1 MALISSSPAQSQS
14 LGSTTLLL
22 PLALQGMSHPCT
34 TVGLEGACQQR
45 MPILISPDI
54 AARFKEKWLLLHP
67 EDQDNVGGAVT
78 LDDSL
83 TSLQWLQDFSIVTTD
98 PERPPVPSCPL
109 QQPPQQLFQGSE
121 APASPPAGDTA
132 AKGMP
137 PRLGKPTSTAI
148 SPGTSYLPG
157 LGATEIDYKSNPRVK
172 PPYSYATL
180 ICLAVRASKQAKVTL
195 SAIYSWIM
203 ENFCYY
209 RHAEP
214 SWQNSIRHNLS
225 LNKCFRKV
233 PRQKDEPGKGGFW
246 EIDPQY
252 ADMFSD
258 GVVKRRRPAA
268 APYSPPW
275 QRPAVPAL
283 EPKCSLLSPVPHLGD
298 GQPGHTPHQA
308 TCCLVHQHSQ
318 RCPLL
323 DAPSPLPKRSCPA
336 ARTAQS
342 PLLPSSGRDAEAL
355 RGEFDWADAFDD
367 VFRGNS
373 SNFEDLDINAALSS
387 LSTEIDLAMQGRN
400 TGPHL
405 GWLLG
410 IAATPPPQGEDGRA
424 HPALGVARATLWSR
438 KTVMSRGKQASW
450 VLFPPASAVIL
461 YCDLRYVQLGALV
474 SPPVK

>member
-1 MALISSSPAQSQS
+1 
-14 LGSTTLLL
+14 
-22 PLALQGMSHPCT
+22 
-34 TVGLEGACQQR
+34 

-67 EDQDNVGGAVT
+67 EDRDNVGGAVT

-83 TSLQWLQDFSIVTTD
+83 TSLQWLQDFSIVTAD
-98 PERPPVPSCPL
+98 PETPPVPSHPL
-109 QQPPQQLFQGSE
+109 HQPPQQLFQGSE

-137 PRLGKPTSTAI
+137 PCLGKPTSAAT

-157 LGATEIDYKSNPRVK
+157 LGAAEIDYKSNPGAK

-180 ICLAVRASKQAKVTL
+180 ICMALRASKQAKVTL
-195 SAIYSWIM
+195 SAIYRWIM

-252 ADMFSD
+252 ADMFVN
-258 GVVKRRRPAA
+258 GVFKRRRPPA
-268 APYSPPW
+268 APYSLPR

-283 EPKCSLLSPVPHLGD
+283 EAGCSLLSPMSHLGD

-308 TCCLVHQHSQ
+308 AHRPLHQHSQ

-323 DAPSPLPKRSCPA
+323 DAPSPPLKRSCLA

-355 RGEFDWADAFDD
+355 RGNFDWADAFDD
-367 VFRGNS
+367 VLRGNG

-387 LSTEIDLAMQGRN
+387 LATEVDLAMQGRYIPLASKWGTPATN
-400 TGPHL
+400 HPSPGASHWEDFTPFADTPHHPWEEARGEVL
-405 GWLLG
+405 GNSWG
-410 IAATPPPQGEDGRA
+410 FEQGFNFCDGFLSETQ
-424 HPALGVARATLWSR
+424 PWDKVDTF
-438 KTVMSRGKQASW
+438 M
-450 VLFPPASAVIL
+450 
-461 YCDLRYVQLGALV
+461 
-474 SPPVK
+474 

>member
-1 MALISSSPAQSQS
+1 MPV
-14 LGSTTLLL
+14 
-22 PLALQGMSHPCT
+22 LA
-34 TVGLEGACQQR
+34 
-45 MPILISPDI
+45 SPDI

-83 TSLQWLQDFSIVTTD
+83 TSLQWLQDFSIITAD
-98 PERPPVPSCPL
+98 PERPPVSSHPL
-109 QQPPQQLFQGSE
+109 HQPPQQLFQGSE

-137 PRLGKPTSTAI
+137 LHLGKPTSAAS

-157 LGATEIDYKSNPRVK
+157 LGTAEIDYKSNPGVK

-180 ICLAVRASKQAKVTL
+180 ICMALRASKQAKVTL
-195 SAIYSWIM
+195 STIYSWIT

-252 ADMFSD
+252 ADMFVN
-258 GVVKRRRPAA
+258 GVFKRRRPLAV
-268 APYSPPW
+268 PYSPPR
-275 QRPAVPAL
+275 QRPAVPAP
-283 EPKCSLLSPVPHLGD
+283 EAECSHLFHVSPL
-298 GQPGHTPHQA
+298 GQPGHTPHQP
-308 TCCLVHQHSQ
+308 THSPLHQHGQ

-323 DAPSPLPKRSCPA
+323 DAPSPLPKQGHPA

-355 RGEFDWADAFDD
+355 RGGFNWADAFDD

-373 SNFEDLDINAALSS
+373 SNFEDLDINSALSS
-387 LSTEIDLAMQGRN
+387 LATEVDLAMQGRY
-400 TGPHL
+400 
-405 GWLLG
+405 
-410 IAATPPPQGEDGRA
+410 I
-424 HPALGVARATLWSR
+424 
-438 KTVMSRGKQASW
+438 
-450 VLFPPASAVIL
+450 PPAGKW
-461 YCDLRYVQLGALV
+461 GALDTNHP
-474 SPPVK
+474 SPGASHWEDFTPFADAPQHSWEEVRGEVLGNPWGFEQGFNFCEGFLSETQPWDKVDAFM

>member
-1 MALISSSPAQSQS
+1 MAPISSSPAQSQS
-14 LGSTTLLL
+14 LGSTTPLL

-34 TVGLEGACQQR
+34 AVGLEGACQQR

-54 AARFKEKWLLLHP
+54 AAQFKKKWLLLHP
-67 EDQDNVGGAVT
+67 EDQDNAGEAVT

-83 TSLQWLQDFSIVTTD
+83 TSLQWLQNFSIVTID

-137 PRLGKPTSTAI
+137 PRLGKPTSTAT

-157 LGATEIDYKSNPRVK
+157 LGAAEIDYKSNPRVK

-252 ADMFSD
+252 ADMFID
-258 GVVKRRRPAA
+258 GVVKRRWLMA

-283 EPKCSLLSPVPHLGD
+283 ETKCSLLSPVPHLGD

-367 VFRGNS
+367 VFRGNG

-387 LSTEIDLAMQGRN
+387 LSTEVDLAMQGRY
-400 TGPHL
+400 
-405 GWLLG
+405 
-410 IAATPPPQGEDGRA
+410 I
-424 HPALGVARATLWSR
+424 
-438 KTVMSRGKQASW
+438 
-450 VLFPPASAVIL
+450 PPAGKWGAPAPSHLSPGASHWEDFTPFADTPQHPWEEEKGEAL
-461 YCDLRYVQLGALV
+461 SNPWGFEQGFNFCDGFLSEMQPWDKVDTFM
-474 SPPVK
+474 